1 MDASDFTARLIRAIN
16 NTHTLINGGSV
27 DAIALIME
35 GRALAK
41 AFRPISCPSDRV
53 HRLAALMIASIT
65 EEWISIPRS
74 TEWHAG
80 LNLCRR
86 SRNDLRRLQPYDC
99 DAIRKL
105 WAIGHKA
112 DELAVMGVRARSPRK
127 TARHSARPLQ
137 NRPFA
142 EALAGYGD
150 LPRRSDHAP
159 ARAEETKTSL
169 ILTGPEAEGQ
179 YFSPGEYWPNTG
191 AK

>member
-1 MDASDFTARLIRAIN
+1 MDASDFTVRLIVAIN
-16 NTHTLINGGSV
+16 NAHTLINGGSV
-27 DAIALIME
+27 DAIALNME
-35 GRALAK
+35 GRALTK
-41 AFRPISCPSDRV
+41 AFRPISCTNDQV
-53 HRLAALMIASIT
+53 HHLTALMIASIA
-65 EEWISIPRS
+65 EAWISIPRS
-74 TEWHAG
+74 AEWHAD

-86 SRNDLRRLQPYDC
+86 SRNDLRRLKPYDC

-112 DELAVMGVRARSPRK
+112 DELAVMGVRARLPRK
-127 TARHSARPLQ
+127 AARHSAQPLQ

-150 LPRRSDHAP
+150 QPTEPVRVP
-159 ARAEETKTSL
+159 ARTEEIKTSP

-179 YFSPGEYWPNTG
+179 YFSPGEDWHSTR